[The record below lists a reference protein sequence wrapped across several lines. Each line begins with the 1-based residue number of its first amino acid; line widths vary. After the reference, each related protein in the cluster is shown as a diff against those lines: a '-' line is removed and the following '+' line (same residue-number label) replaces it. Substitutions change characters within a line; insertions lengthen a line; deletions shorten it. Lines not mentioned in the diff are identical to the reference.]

1 VFENLR
7 RVLEQSGANF
17 QSIVKLTVYM
27 LDTSRLRDYA
37 RVKSE
42 YIPGPQPAS
51 TAVGVASL
59 ALEGMLIE
67 VEAIAVL

>member
-1 VFENLR
+1 
-7 RVLEQSGANF
+7 VLEQAGAGF
-17 QSIVKLTVYM
+17 ESIVKLTVYV

-37 RVKSE
+37 RVKAE

-59 ALEGMLIE
+59 ALAGMMIE
-67 VEAIAVL
+67 VEAIAVV